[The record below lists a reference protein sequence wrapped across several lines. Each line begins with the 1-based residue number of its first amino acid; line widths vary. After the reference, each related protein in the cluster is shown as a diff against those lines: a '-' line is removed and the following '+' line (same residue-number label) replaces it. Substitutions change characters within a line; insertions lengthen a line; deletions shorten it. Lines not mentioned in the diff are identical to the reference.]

1 MKKQIS
7 IVRKNNSGKFSFL
20 LFATAL
26 FLSAVPVTVKAQDSS
41 NSDPLVTVRH
51 AAPINGSPV
60 FEVLIEKENKSAF
73 DLDISDE
80 EGTILYSERIK
91 VPSYSK
97 RFKIEI
103 PDLKNI
109 KLVVTLE
116 NEKHTFL
123 LNRKLSFVQEA
134 SISKL

>member
-7 IVRKNNSGKFSFL
+7 IVSNENSGKFSFL
-20 LFATAL
+20 LFATAF
-26 FLSAVPVTVKAQDSS
+26 FLSALPVVVSAQDSPNSEPIVTVKAA
-41 NSDPLVTVRH
+41 T
-51 AAPINGSPV
+51 PINGSPV
-60 FEVLIEKENKSAF
+60 FEVSVEKETKSFF
-73 DLDISDE
+73 DLNISDE
-80 EGTILYSERIK
+80 EGIILYTERIK

-116 NEKHTFL
+116 NEKHTFF
-123 LNRKLSFVQEA
+123 LNRKLSFVQEE
-134 SISKL
+134 SLSKL